1 MSPRKLSTTVAGEAY
16 AEVSGSSL
24 EDPTAGCDHQSGE
37 LGKGENGRQE
47 KAPWEGVSPGP
58 SSASCVVGTETSARA
73 RLGGASIHSANCLSG
88 EPGPA
93 ADENVW
99 LLLRGRHAVLNERAP
114 TEPTPTLDN
123 QGIVIK

>member
-47 KAPWEGVSPGP
+47 KALWEGVSPGP

-88 EPGPA
+88 EPGPRSRRKRLVTVA
-93 ADENVW
+93 RPSRCPKRKGARPNRRPR
-99 LLLRGRHAVLNERAP
+99 L
-114 TEPTPTLDN
+114 
-123 QGIVIK
+123 IIKVV